1 MVLIAVAGTHAVQR
15 LLIRC
20 PNSLDHHIC
29 ISSTG
34 ALFCGDEVRHTNYDH
49 TGRSKPLT
57 VSKSRLDH
65 MHTDDTEGG
74 FCF

>member
-20 PNSLDHHIC
+20 PNSLDQHIC

-34 ALFCGDEVRHTNYDH
+34 ALFCGDEV
-49 TGRSKPLT
+49 LT
-57 VSKSRLDH
+57 MTIQVVQNP
-65 MHTDDTEGG
+65 
-74 FCF
+74 